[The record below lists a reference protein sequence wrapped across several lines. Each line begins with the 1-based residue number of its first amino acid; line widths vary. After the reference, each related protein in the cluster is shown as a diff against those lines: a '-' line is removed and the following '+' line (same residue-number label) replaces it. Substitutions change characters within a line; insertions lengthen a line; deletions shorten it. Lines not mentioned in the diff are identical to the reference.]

1 MPTFA
6 IGISWKTLGV
16 TCVCMKRKL
25 SFTPW
30 GIALLRETFW
40 HQVDATSFQPSFFTK
55 NCSSWLYSNCY
66 LSSSIPNNLFGWE
79 SWDSFFLMGIWSI
92 WSTWLKIGQHECFG
106 HFNLEHEKRDNPPFN
121 RTKFHHFKHSHS
133 PEIKKVIIA
142 IFVKNKIL
150 AQTETNKIR
159 YQQCY
164 PKTLKNLIF
173 YFFIK
178 NNNHITL

>member
-40 HQVDATSFQPSFFTK
+40 HQADATSFQPSFFTK

-106 HFNLEHEKRDNPPFN
+106 HFNLEHEKRDNTLFN

-164 PKTLKNLIF
+164 PKTLKNW
-173 YFFIK
+173 FFIK
-178 NNNHITL
+178 NNNNITL